1 MRDDAMIT
9 FTTHC
14 GRELTFDHTPTRQL
28 EDMFDGLNIRTGK
41 MSRTQCAA
49 AARHLQDNTLVFT
62 DLASK
67 VDPDSA
73 LRYARVHI
81 SWTRA
86 VQTNARKFGDAVAER
101 DCRTVIGAL
110 KGWLKPGRG
119 FVPELQLHYQPSAG
133 DWAKHARSL
142 LDATPSPSGKTSSK
156 PRPRPRLREV
166 PPHPRQQRFATLP
179 EVVRQAEQD
188 FPNLVFALNNA
199 SWVKDNPFVR
209 PNDLYAALAT
219 LDRHAARL
227 REGGAAENALGKGDL
242 ALPSRWRSKGSYSEV
257 EAGRFRNEYR
267 CMHAGIE
274 YELLDHIGVGNVHDP
289 RYTLRVAYAWSASEG
304 RLVIGYIGLHQRN
317 RLT

>member
-14 GRELTFDHTPTRQL
+14 GRELTPDQTPSRRL
-28 EDMFDGLNIRTGK
+28 EHMFERLNIRTGK
-41 MSRTQCAA
+41 MSRTQCSA
-49 AARHLQDNTLVFT
+49 AARQLQDNSLEFT

-73 LRYARVHI
+73 LRYARVLI

-86 VQTNARKFGDAVAER
+86 VQTNAQKFGDAVAER

-110 KGWLKPGRG
+110 QHWLKPGRG
-119 FVPELQLHYQPSAG
+119 FVAELQLDFRPQAG
-133 DWAKHARSL
+133 CWAKHALSL
-142 LDATPSPSGKTSSK
+142 RHATATPSGKTSSK
-156 PRPRPRLREV
+156 PRPRLREV
-166 PPHPRQQRFATLP
+166 PPHPRQQRFATCP

-199 SWVKDNPFVR
+199 SWVKGIPFER
-209 PNDLYAALAT
+209 PDELYDVFAVLDRYAA
-219 LDRHAARL
+219 ARR
-227 REGGAAENALGKGDL
+227 REGGAAANVLGTGDL

-274 YELLDHIGVGNVHDP
+274 YALLDHVGVGNAHDP
-289 RYTLRVAYAWSASEG
+289 RYTLRVAFAWSASEG